1 MAQAKYLFLK
11 HGIYYFRRRISGY
24 QHKTRPVMVSLGSK
38 DTTQALYLVQQLQAE
53 YQKMLNSFIF
63 MHPPLPEELV
73 LSYMTT
79 RLRGFIQDMQRN
91 MRMARMS
98 GRMSDN
104 YAGNL
109 EIHKSVL
116 RAMLTHGMQ
125 KSFPAKA
132 IHPDWTKETLE
143 TAMRIYDREFHA
155 LMSPTGRDALEVE
168 FIQTTGSDAKVLNS
182 REHQYQILEAYLQA
196 KLAAFDSAQDTSEA
210 RQDALRKQAEA
221 FVQMGTPATLP
232 DNAPAPI
239 APRAKPA
246 SCSRPPVIPQEAHAN
261 LTIRTLGQ
269 MHAIAQEARYDGKAG
284 YSSDIASI
292 HWRVVETENLS
303 DAVAAQRASD
313 LRLFSLVT
321 GVLDVTAV
329 KQFHLSQYRDALTG
343 VPKNFLRSVNDMD
356 FTIQSLMARSALNAP
371 ADNRLASITM
381 RRHFKSLKLMLKRAK
396 SEGHE
401 FAEILDV
408 TLLNPKTKA
417 NTPAHKRHA
426 VFRFDE
432 LQNLFGHS
440 AWQGCQ
446 SAGRRHASGHEVIK
460 DSRFW
465 VPLILSY
472 TGARRAEISG
482 LLDNDVER
490 IDGIPCFHI
499 RSNAYRG
506 IKGEAGEVEKSRIIP
521 VHPHLIELGLLD
533 HAIPKPSSPTG
544 LLFPDI
550 LPQARSNPRDSQPAK
565 AVKIGEALDD
575 FWRKSL
581 CITLDG
587 NPRKLCMHSLR
598 HYVNHQMIHS
608 PDVHE
613 VTRFDL
619 LGHVESG
626 DAALSINTS
635 TYRDET
641 HVAQKHAAIA
651 SLRRVF

>member
-1 MAQAKYLFLK
+1 
-11 HGIYYFRRRISGY
+11 
-24 QHKTRPVMVSLGSK
+24 
-38 DTTQALYLVQQLQAE
+38 
-53 YQKMLNSFIF
+53 
-63 MHPPLPEELV
+63 
-73 LSYMTT
+73 MTT
-79 RLRGFIQDMQRN
+79 RLRGFVQDMQRN

-104 YAGNL
+104 DAGNL

-143 TAMRIYDREFHA
+143 TTMQIYDQEFHA
-155 LMSPTGRDALEVE
+155 LMSRTGRDALEVE

-196 KLAAFDSAQDTSEA
+196 KLAALDATQDTSQA

-221 FVQMGTPATLP
+221 LVQMGTPATLL

-239 APRAKPA
+239 VPRAKPA
-246 SCSRPPVIPQEAHAN
+246 SCARPPVIAQEASAN

-269 MHAIAQEARYDGKAG
+269 MHAIAQAVRYDGKAG
-284 YSSDIASI
+284 YSSDIASV
-292 HWRVVETENLS
+292 HWRMVETGDLS

-321 GVLDVTAV
+321 GVVDVTAV

-343 VPKNFLRSVNDMD
+343 VPKNFLRSVNGMD
-356 FTIQSLMARSALNAP
+356 LTIQSLMARSALNAP
-371 ADNRLASITM
+371 ADNGLASSTM
-381 RRHFKSLKLMLKRAK
+381 RRHFKSLELMLKRAK

-408 TLLNPKTKA
+408 TLLKPKAKA
-417 NTPAHKRHA
+417 NTPAHKRRA

-432 LQNLFGHS
+432 LQNVFGHT

-446 SAGRRHASGHEVIK
+446 SAGRRHSSGHEVIK

-472 TGARRAEISG
+472 TCARRAEISG
-482 LLDNDVER
+482 LLDDDIEH
-490 IDGIPCFHI
+490 IEGIPCFRI

-506 IKGEAGEVEKSRIIP
+506 IKGEGGEVEKSRIIP

-533 HAIPKPSSPTG
+533 NDIPTHRTPTG

-550 LPQARSNPRDSQPAK
+550 LPQARYKPHNTQPAK

-587 NPRKLCMHSLR
+587 NPR
-598 HYVNHQMIHS
+598 
-608 PDVHE
+608 
-613 VTRFDL
+613 
-619 LGHVESG
+619 
-626 DAALSINTS
+626 
-635 TYRDET
+635 
-641 HVAQKHAAIA
+641 
-651 SLRRVF
+651 

>member
-11 HGIYYFRRRISGY
+11 NGIYYFRRRISGY

-38 DTTQALYLVQQLQAE
+38 DATQALYLVQQLQAE

-98 GRMSDN
+98 GRMSDIDARN
-104 YAGNL
+104 F

-125 KSFPAKA
+125 KSFPVKA
-132 IHPDWTKETLE
+132 IDSDWTKETLE
-143 TAMRIYDREFHA
+143 TTMQIYDQEFHA
-155 LMSPTGRDALEVE
+155 LMSRTGRDALEAE

-196 KLAAFDSAQDTSEA
+196 KLAAFDATQDTSEA
-210 RQDALRKQAEA
+210 RQEALRKQAEA
-221 FVQMGTPATLP
+221 LVQMGTPATLP

-239 APRAKPA
+239 VPRAKPTP
-246 SCSRPPVIPQEAHAN
+246 CSPPRVIPHEAPAN
-261 LTIRTLGQ
+261 LTIRTLSQ
-269 MHAIAQEARYDGKAG
+269 MHAIAQAARYDGKAG

-292 HWRVVETENLS
+292 HWRMVETEDLS
-303 DAVAAQRASD
+303 AKVATQRASD

-321 GVLDVTAV
+321 GVVDVAAI
-329 KQFHLSQYRDALTG
+329 KQFHLSQYRDALTV

-356 FTIQSLMARSALNAP
+356 LTIQSLMARSALNAP
-371 ADNRLASITM
+371 ADNGLAPNTM
-381 RRHFKSLKLMLKRAK
+381 RRHFKSLELMLKRAK

-401 FAEILDV
+401 LTETLDV
-408 TLLNPKTKA
+408 TLLKSKAKA
-417 NTPAHKRHA
+417 NTPAHKRRA
-426 VFRFDE
+426 VFRLDE
-432 LQNLFGHS
+432 LQDVFGHS

-446 SAGRRHASGHEVIK
+446 SAGRRHVSGQEVIK

-482 LLDNDVER
+482 LLIDDIDYVE
-490 IDGIPCFHI
+490 GIPCFHI
-499 RSNAYRG
+499 RSNVYRG
-506 IKGEAGEVEKSRIIP
+506 IKGEASEVEKSRIIP
-521 VHPHLIELGLLD
+521 VHPHLIELGLLN
-533 HAIPKPSSPTG
+533 HANSKPSSPTG

-550 LPQARSNPRDSQPAK
+550 LPQARSKQRNSQPAK

-598 HYVNHQMIHS
+598 HYVNHQMIHA

-626 DAALSINTS
+626 DSAQSINTN

-641 HVAQKHAAIA
+641 HVAKKYAAIA
-651 SLRRVF
+651 SLKRVF